1 MYAKK
6 ATTVEFAAGYK
17 PWHGH
22 VDLEGRCGGS
32 NLRFQCI
39 YCGNSYTG
47 AKSRL
52 VQHLAGTKKGIGGY
66 ASAPQTAKD
75 WAETQN
81 IELHNKNMK
90 RKFTQEA
97 FARDD

>member
-17 PWHGH
+17 PWPDH

-47 AKSRL
+47 AKTRL

-75 WAETQN
+75 WAECYIART
-81 IELHNKNMK
+81 IYGAEW
-90 RKFTQEA
+90 QEV
-97 FARDD
+97 DQSVVN